1 MEERNL
7 QRQAR
12 KQMIEDLKKKKELE
26 LIVCI
31 TCKTLDERK
40 AA

>member
-12 KQMIEDLKKKKELE
+12 KQMIEDLKKKKELDI
-26 LIVCI
+26 IVCNTFKI
-31 TCKTLDERK
+31 LGKK
-40 AA
+40 